1 MHFLHFDIIFDPY
14 LNLHYYSCK
23 QNYIMKKAV
32 LSIFSLFSMYPAF
45 AEVSPETKKLLKPK
59 KSAQTVTTDTTKKA
73 PLAEEG
79 KETKEEGKL
88 TFSGYIDTYY
98 MANLNNPAS
107 RSNLG
112 TSGLDENGTPKVGN
126 ARAFDQKSGQFSLGL
141 IQTKVAYTSDK
152 LDAVADITFGPNSDI
167 ANYGNYVGPLGAG
180 STALAIKQAYLT
192 YKFSG
197 KFSVTAGQFGTHIG
211 YEVIDAP
218 VNYNYSLSNLFNNGP
233 FYHVGAKAQYSFSD
247 KAYLMA
253 GVVNNI
259 DNINDNNKAKGIIS
273 QFFFSPATN
282 FNVYLNWIGSN
293 EYSNV
298 GAPAKGNF
306 YSLFDLATTYQI
318 TERFFLGLNAAY
330 GTNKTTIPVTKATS
344 TPKWGGVAVYSNYAF
359 SDKFGLGVRYE
370 HFDNTKGDRALVNG
384 DGLGTSVNSFTVTG
398 NFTLADGHLL
408 LKPEFRMDAY
418 PKAPGSVQKFEDSD
432 GNYTKSSQSTIAVHA
447 IVKF

>member
-1 MHFLHFDIIFDPY
+1 
-14 LNLHYYSCK
+14 
-23 QNYIMKKAV
+23 MKKVAI
-32 LSIFSLFSMYPAF
+32 SIFYLFCMYPAF
-45 AEVSPETKKLLKPK
+45 AEIYPESKQTLKPK
-59 KSAQTVTTDTTKKA
+59 KLTQAAARDTTKQA
-73 PLAEEG
+73 PAGVEG

-107 RSNLG
+107 GMNLG
-112 TSGLDENGTPKVGN
+112 NSGFNEDGSPKVGN
-126 ARAFDQKSGQFSLGL
+126 ARAFDQRSGQFSLGL

-152 LDAVADITFGPNSDI
+152 LDAVADLTFGPNSDI
-167 ANYGNYVGPLGAG
+167 ANYGNFLSPLGSNG

-192 YKFSG
+192 YKFNG
-197 KFSVTAGQFGTHIG
+197 KFSITAGQFGTHIG

-233 FYHVGAKAQYSFSD
+233 FYHVGAKAQYSFSE

-273 QFFFSPATN
+273 QFFFSPVTN

-293 EYSNV
+293 EYSKM
-298 GAPAKGNF
+298 GTPAKGNF

-318 TERFFLGLNAAY
+318 TGRFFLGLNAAY
-330 GTNKTTIPVTKATS
+330 GTNKTTEPGDNATS
-344 TPKWGGVAVYSNYAF
+344 TPKWGGIAAYSNFAF
-359 SDKFGLGVRYE
+359 TEKFGLGVRYE
-370 HFDNTKGDRALVNG
+370 YFDNKKGDRAVRNA
-384 DGLGTSVNSFTVTG
+384 DGLGTSVNSFTVTA

-408 LKPEFRMDAY
+408 LKPEFRMDTY
-418 PKAPGSVQKFEDSD
+418 PKIAGTLQKFEDSN
-432 GNYTKSSQSTIAVHA
+432 GAYTKNSQSTIGMHA

>member
-1 MHFLHFDIIFDPY
+1 
-14 LNLHYYSCK
+14 
-23 QNYIMKKAV
+23 MKKAV
-32 LSIFSLFSMYPAF
+32 ISIFSLFLMYPAI
-45 AEVSPETKKLLKPK
+45 AEVSPESKKALKPNRT
-59 KSAQTVTTDTTKKA
+59 AQTAAADTSKKA
-73 PLAEEG
+73 PVGEEK
-79 KETKEEGKL
+79 KETKEEGKV

-112 TSGLDENGTPKVGN
+112 TSGLNEDGLPSVGN

-192 YKFSG
+192 YKFNE

-233 FYHVGAKAQYSFSD
+233 FYHVGAKAQYSFSE

-259 DNINDNNKAKGIIS
+259 DNINDNNKAKAIIS

-293 EYSNV
+293 EVSKD

-318 TERFFLGLNAAY
+318 TESFFLGLNAAY
-330 GTNKTTIPVTKATS
+330 GTNKTTDLTTNATS
-344 TPKWGGVAVYSNYAF
+344 TPKWGGIAAYTNYAF
-359 SDKFGLGVRYE
+359 TDKFGLGLRYE
-370 HFDNTKGDRALVNG
+370 HFDNTKGDRAVRNG
-384 DGLGTSVNSFTVTG
+384 DGSGTSVNSFTVTA

-418 PKAPGSVQKFEDSD
+418 PKAPGAIQKFEDSD
-432 GNYTKSSQSTIAVHA
+432 GNFTKSSQSTVGIHA